1 MNQLEA
7 DHENLDR
14 LRQDVVTTMT
24 HLQARLKA
32 QLPDIRTYDA
42 DKVKAAAVDLA
53 AIVDDAAEV
62 LCKHLDWMRVQLPSE
77 REWRR
82 IEEKAER
89 DRLAK
94 G

>member
-14 LRQDVVTTMT
+14 LKQDVTTT
-24 HLQARLKA
+24 LANLKARLTA
-32 QLPDIRTYDA
+32 QIPDIRTYDNS
-42 DKVKAAAVDLA
+42 KAWAVDMGEG
-53 AIVDDAAEV
+53 VDAAKEI
-62 LCKHLDWMRVQLPSE
+62 LCEALDEARAHLPTAQ
-77 REWRR
+77 EWRR